1 MNQHVYIKLITGDQV
16 MASLMYENEYSV
28 VISFPISLK
37 SMPQIK
43 DGMVYERLMTQEFC
57 SFTDDKEF
65 ELKKKDILIMKTLK
79 DNLSEMYQ
87 RTIDELYIIGD
98 NQVEDLDTEDTPEQE
113 LEENT
118 DIKKTYH

>member
-98 NQVEDLDTEDTPEQE
+98 NQVEDLDTEDAPEQE
-113 LEENT
+113 LEENSN
-118 DIKKTYH
+118 IKKTYH